1 MILKRK
7 VTSFLLLILLWSIG
21 LTLNAQTRIKLNGR
35 VSDTTNAG
43 IPGANIR
50 LIAGKDTLTS
60 ITDSTGRFIISN
72 LKVTSVAIL
81 VRCIG
86 YQSYAKAYLLKD
98 GQTEQ
103 SLPVIKLSDDA
114 QQLSEVEIKAKVIPV
129 RLMKDTVEFNAAAYT
144 VRENDKVEDL
154 LKQLPGVEVD
164 KEGNVSADGKGMTK
178 LRVNGK
184 DFFTNNVKEFISQ
197 LPAGIVDKLQVI
209 DDYGDKANFTGIKKG
224 EPQKM
229 LNLVLK
235 SKRNNGKFGNIT
247 GSAGTNDR
255 YALNLNGNIWQDTKQ
270 LGLNGN
276 ATNTSTGAGISTN
289 SNLGINY
296 RNKLGNQFTISG
308 NYVYGYNRTE
318 NVRESYTETVNSL
331 GTLYNESNNESA
343 SKGNNHNFDL
353 SLQSEDRV
361 NYFTGGIRGSING
374 TRNTNFSA
382 AKQTGIIRQDL
393 RTKSYTNQHSPNIN
407 ADLTFGRKFKKPGR
421 LIAIGLNGGTTL
433 SDNKDNQ
440 HNEIGYYDPETGLS
454 VKDSSRNQVVDTRN
468 RNLNLN
474 TTITFTEPLGDQR
487 DSLAKNYLDVTYEFS
502 LTHTRNQLETSVLDG
517 TGNIMRVDSLSNLYS
532 SSFLK
537 QQAGVNYRRLS
548 EKFNY
553 VIGISAQPNLLSG
566 AYEGR
571 SDKIHRA
578 GFNISPQ
585 ANFTFSPSRKDML
598 LFYYNGNNI
607 TPNFNQL
614 QPVADTRNLQN
625 VVIGNPDLKAA
636 FNHSLN
642 LNYRHVNSKSGST
655 IMIGLRG
662 NVIQN
667 QVVSNTVLIRDT
679 LNSLKQ
685 ETRYLNTN
693 GNYTLNNNYMWSIP
707 FGGKKYNLD
716 IKASIGYDHR
726 ISFADQQ
733 ENLSKGLNLNQGIS
747 MRINKKWLM
756 LNSNVNYNYKSNVYS
771 LASSRSNTVQTWL
784 FNLDAKTFILNGF
797 IAGISSSKSIN
808 QGYSFASANPLL
820 IGGFVEKTFFKGKQA
835 SLKLEGNDLLNQ
847 GNNLTRTV
855 SDNSITESK
864 NNQVTRYFLLSFNWK
879 MQNFGG

>member
-1 MILKRK
+1 MILKNK
-7 VTSFLLLILLWSIG
+7 AASVSFLLLIFCCLH
-21 LTLNAQTRIKLNGR
+21 TLHAQTRINLEGR
-35 VSDTTNAG
+35 VSDTLNAG
-43 IPGANIR
+43 IPGANVR

-60 ITDSTGRFIISN
+60 TTDSAGRFNFAN
-72 LKVTSVAIL
+72 LKINAVSL
-81 VRCIG
+81 FVRSIG
-86 YQSYAKAYLLKD
+86 YQSYTKDYMLK
-98 GQTEQ
+98 GGEALQ
-103 SLPVIKLSDDA
+103 SIPVIRLSDESR
-114 QQLSEVEIKAKVIPV
+114 QLSEVEIKAKLIPV
-129 RLMKDTVEFNAAAYT
+129 RLMKDTIEFNAAAYT

-164 KEGNVSADGKGMTK
+164 KDGNVTADGKGMTK

-235 SKRNNGKFGNIT
+235 PRRNNGKFGNIT

-255 YALNLNGNIWQDTKQ
+255 YALNVNGNLWQDTKQ
-270 LGLNGN
+270 VGLIAN
-276 ATNTSTGAGISTN
+276 ASNTNTGAGISTT

-296 RNKLGNQFTISG
+296 RNKLSKKFTFSG
-308 NYVYGYNRTE
+308 NYLYGYNRTE
-318 NVRESYTETVNSL
+318 NVQESYIETVNSL
-331 GTLYNESNNESA
+331 GTIYNQSNSESS

-353 SLQSEDRV
+353 SLQSEDKE
-361 NYFTGGIRGSING
+361 NYFTAGIRGSISGAN
-374 TRNTNFSA
+374 NSSFSA
-382 AKQTGIIRQDL
+382 ARQTGIIRQDL
-393 RTKSYTNQHSPNIN
+393 LTQSSTDQHTPNVN
-407 ADLTFGRKFKKPGR
+407 AELNFGRKFKKPGR
-421 LIAIGLNGGTTL
+421 LISVGFTGGTTL
-433 SDNKDNQ
+433 ANNTDNQ
-440 HNEIGYYDPETGLS
+440 HNEIGYYDPESGAA
-454 VKDSSRNQVVDTRN
+454 VKDSIRNQLVDTRN

-474 TTITFTEPLGDQR
+474 TIVSFTEPLGNPE
-487 DSLAKNYLDVTYEFS
+487 DSLAKSYLDVTYEFT
-502 LTHTRNQLETSVLDG
+502 LNHTRNNLETSVFDG
-517 TGNIMRVDSLSNLYS
+517 LGDIRKVDSLSNIYS

-537 QQAGVNYRRLS
+537 QQLGISHRRVA

-553 VIGISAQPNLLSG
+553 VIGISAQPNLLTG

-571 SDKIHRA
+571 ADKIHRA
-578 GFNISPQ
+578 GFNLSPQ
-585 ANFTFSPSRKDML
+585 ANLTYSPSRKNML
-598 LFYYNGNNI
+598 SFYYNGNSL

-642 LNYRHVNSKSGST
+642 LNWRRVNLKNGST

-693 GNYTLNNNYMWSIP
+693 GNYTLNNNYMWSLP

-716 IKASIGYDHR
+716 IKGSIGYDHR

-733 ENLSKGLNLNQGIS
+733 ENLSKGLNVNQGLS
-747 MRINKKWLM
+747 VRMNKKWLM
-756 LNSNVNYNYKSNVYS
+756 LHTNVNYNYKSNVYS

-784 FNLDAKTFILNGF
+784 FNMDAKTFIIKSLT
-797 IAGISSSKSIN
+797 AGVSSTKSIN

-835 SLKLEGNDLLNQ
+835 SVKLEGNDLLNQ

-855 SDNSITESK
+855 SGNSITESK
-864 NNQVTRYFLLSFNWK
+864 NNQVTRYFLLSFNWRL
-879 MQNFGG
+879 QSFGG